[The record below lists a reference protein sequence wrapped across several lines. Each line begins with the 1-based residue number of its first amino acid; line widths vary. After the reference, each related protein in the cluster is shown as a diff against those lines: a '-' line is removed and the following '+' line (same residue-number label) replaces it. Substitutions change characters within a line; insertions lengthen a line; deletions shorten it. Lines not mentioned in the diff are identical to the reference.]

1 MHFLDH
7 LTTDDVT
14 DIITAGVAAPQVKK
28 KLDELGDKVGALS
41 RERFTQARRIEAE
54 TARLE
59 TLTAEAEGV
68 AKPAPGPS
76 LLAPKPAGAG
86 LAARAGQVRLLD
98 PATLQAAA
106 GRSAEALKAQLQ
118 GMQSV
123 LAGQDAGMARLQ
135 AEMQKVRA
143 DGPDGVQFA
152 RQRGL
157 NRAEM
162 RPRVILHWPLLVDAL
177 KGGAAPAHAM
187 ADDIRLVANALGTL
201 AAEVGVLFEPLDE
214 RPSMASRGSTG
225 RPFGH
230 YDGPRNYAK
239 GQKPFLGNTPFQP
252 RYDPES
258 PLGIDDQFA
267 LQDVMGDGARYRGR
281 GWVQTTGR
289 DNYVEAVKR
298 LGPTFAELDL
308 IAEPDMVSD
317 SRFAYAI
324 FAAWMKALEPT
335 FLALLKRDDLVAA
348 RAMINAGNPN
358 TPVEKLHG
366 VEQFTG
372 AYRRTFDV
380 FRQKLAA
387 GALDSADARRFA
399 AQATEA
405 AFGFTGM
412 AGQLGLADQAASP

>member
-1 MHFLDH
+1 MHFLDR

-28 KLDELGDKVGALS
+28 TLDELGDKVGTLS
-41 RERFTQARRIEAE
+41 RERFNQARRIETE
-54 TARLE
+54 SARLE

-68 AKPAPGPS
+68 AKPPSGPS
-76 LLAPKPAGAG
+76 LLAPKQAAAG
-86 LAARAGQVRLLD
+86 LAGRVGQVRLLD
-98 PATLQAAA
+98 PATMQAAA
-106 GRSAEALKAQLQ
+106 GRSAEALKNQLQ
-118 GMQSV
+118 GMQGV
-123 LAGQDAGMARLQ
+123 LAGQDASMARLQ

-143 DGPDGVQFA
+143 AGPDGVQFA

-162 RPRVILHWPLLVDAL
+162 RPRVILHWPLLVGAM
-177 KGGAAPAHAM
+177 KGDAAPAHAM
-187 ADDIRLVANALGTL
+187 ANDVRLVANALGTL
-201 AAEVGVLFEPLDE
+201 AAEVGILFAPVREEPSA
-214 RPSMASRGSTG
+214 PSRGKSL

-230 YDGPRNYAK
+230 YDEPRDYRN
-239 GQKPFLGNTPFQP
+239 GQRPFLGNTPYVP
-252 RYDPES
+252 HYDPQS
-258 PLGIDDQFA
+258 PLSMDDQFT
-267 LQDVMGDGARYRGR
+267 LQSATSDGAQFRGR

-308 IAEPDMVSD
+308 IAEPDLIND
-317 SRFAYAI
+317 SRFSYAI

-348 RAMINAGNPN
+348 RSMINAGNAN
-358 TPVEKLHG
+358 TPAEKLHG
-366 VEQFTG
+366 LDQFTG

-380 FRQKLAA
+380 FRQKFES
-387 GALDSADARRFA
+387 GALDAADAQRFQ

-405 AFGFTGM
+405 AFGATGM
-412 AGQLGLADQAASP
+412 AGQLGLAAPPAP